1 MPDTAASPPLEPRI
15 LPPRILVV
23 DDEAAQM
30 RALCDTLRDRGY
42 RTVGFTEPGVA
53 LAATQ
58 AAVRDAAAGTGG
70 EGKFALL
77 LADLTMPGMDGI
89 TLLAEARQG
98 DPDLVGIIMTGK
110 GTIASAVE
118 AMKGGAFDY
127 ILKPFKLSA
136 ILPVLARALAMRELR
151 LANAA
156 LERSVRERTSELEA
170 ANKELEAFAASVS
183 HDLRSPLSGI
193 LGNADMLIE
202 DFSARLPAETLPLL
216 NDIITSAERMKQ
228 LIEDLLRLSRLGRQ
242 ALEKRAI
249 DVATLVGEVLRELA
263 PEPGTRQ
270 AELRLGALGDCIGDP
285 GLLKQVFANLLSNAF
300 KFSRGTATPIVEVSC
315 RREAGQRIY
324 SVRDNGAGFD
334 MRNAAQLFGA
344 FQRLHS
350 AEQFE
355 GTGVG
360 LSIVHRIVERHGG
373 RVWAE
378 AEPGKGATFSFSLP
392 E

>member
-1 MPDTAASPPLEPRI
+1 MPASPTARS

-42 RTVGFTEPGVA
+42 RTVGFTAPGTA
-53 LAATQ
+53 LEAARE
-58 AAVRDAAAGTGG
+58 AAADAAADSGG

-89 TLLAEARQG
+89 TLLAAARQA

-151 LANAA
+151 VANAA
-156 LERSVRERTSELEA
+156 LAQSVRERTSELEA

-202 DFSARLPAETLPLL
+202 DFSARLPAETLPLV

-249 DVATLVGEVLRELA
+249 DVAGLVGEVLRELA

-270 AELRLGALGDCIGDP
+270 AELRLGALGDCVGDP
-285 GLLKQVFANLLSNAF
+285 GLLKQVFANLLSNAV

-315 RREAGQRIY
+315 RLEAGQRIY
-324 SVRDNGAGFD
+324 AVRDNGAGFD
-334 MRNAAQLFGA
+334 MRNAAHLFGA

-350 AEQFE
+350 AAQFE

-360 LSIVHRIVERHGG
+360 LSIVYRIVERHGG

>member
-1 MPDTAASPPLEPRI
+1 MPASPT
-15 LPPRILVV
+15 PRILVV

-30 RALCDTLRDRGY
+30 RALCDTLRDHGY
-42 RTVGFTEPGVA
+42 ETVGFTEPAAA
-53 LAATQ
+53 LEAA
-58 AAVRDAAAGTGG
+58 RDAARDA
-70 EGKFALL
+70 EGVGRFALL

-89 TLLAEARQG
+89 ALLAEARQA

-151 LANAA
+151 VANAA
-156 LERSVRERTSELEA
+156 LEQSVRERTSELEA

-193 LGNADMLIE
+193 LGNADMLT
-202 DFSARLPAETLPLL
+202 DYAARLPAETLPLV
-216 NDIITSAERMKQ
+216 NDIIASAERMKQ

-249 DVATLVGEVLRELA
+249 DVAALVGEVLRELA
-263 PEPGTRQ
+263 PEPGARQ
-270 AELRLGALGDCIGDP
+270 AELRLGALGECVGDP

-315 RREAGQRIY
+315 RLEAGQRIY
-324 SVRDNGAGFD
+324 VVRDNGAGFD
-334 MRNAAQLFGA
+334 MRHAAQLFGA